1 MKLLL
6 FVGAGASV
14 ELGVPAMRKMTEQLA
29 DHLNQQG
36 IDEGLIKRL
45 KARLDSPEY
54 DMEEL
59 VEDLDKLVEASK
71 AAERWRFEDEST
83 QEKRKMTILRQ
94 ETEWFVQHVCERVQL
109 HHAQRLWTGLL
120 TELSNHDSTI
130 ATTNYD
136 RAVELASS
144 SSAVQLEDGFMK
156 FEKSEVTEWEGFSG
170 NSISYLKLH
179 GSTNWYRSENE
190 DVYKLRHPMALFGN
204 LRLVVPHVDEDQ
216 PFRLK
221 SAVVLP
227 SREKVVREPPYDDIR
242 YEFQSAYR
250 ETEIA
255 FFVGTSLRDPDL
267 RSAASNCS
275 ERVPT
280 YLVGPSAEEQVSNLN
295 SDVEALNA
303 TASQFLCS
311 SLPAALSA
319 DRIGAIED
327 YVEQLRGIESILPPL
342 VTAFNSEAT
351 IERRCEAI
359 EKLADYRVSLLQ
371 REVEVLLECEDE
383 DVSRFALG
391 LIPDSPDADELT
403 ELVEQMAGSR
413 ATDQFA
419 EEVELLEKF

>member
-144 SSAVQLEDGFMK
+144 SSAVQLEDGFME

-204 LRLVVPHVDEDQ
+204 LRLVVPHHQ
-216 PFRLK
+216 GP
-221 SAVVLP
+221 
-227 SREKVVREPPYDDIR
+227 KVV
-242 YEFQSAYR
+242 
-250 ETEIA
+250 
-255 FFVGTSLRDPDL
+255 
-267 RSAASNCS
+267 
-275 ERVPT
+275 
-280 YLVGPSAEEQVSNLN
+280 
-295 SDVEALNA
+295 
-303 TASQFLCS
+303 
-311 SLPAALSA
+311 
-319 DRIGAIED
+319 
-327 YVEQLRGIESILPPL
+327 
-342 VTAFNSEAT
+342 
-351 IERRCEAI
+351 
-359 EKLADYRVSLLQ
+359 
-371 REVEVLLECEDE
+371 
-383 DVSRFALG
+383 
-391 LIPDSPDADELT
+391 
-403 ELVEQMAGSR
+403 
-413 ATDQFA
+413 
-419 EEVELLEKF
+419 